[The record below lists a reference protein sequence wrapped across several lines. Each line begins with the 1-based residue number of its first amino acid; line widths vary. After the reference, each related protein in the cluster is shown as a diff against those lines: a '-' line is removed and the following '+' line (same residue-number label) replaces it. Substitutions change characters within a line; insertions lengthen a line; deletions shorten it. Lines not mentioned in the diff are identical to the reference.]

1 MKCPKCGYLGF
12 ESASRCRNCDY
23 DFSFLEADTLTD
35 LPLRRPTEAVV
46 LDDLRM
52 GPPTPMP
59 PPVAVP
65 AGRST
70 PPRPSSDLPLFD
82 AAIVA
87 DDTPLI
93 TRASPPRQP
102 LAVRRSTPETPR
114 ARPAPRPLALDG
126 VPDGL
131 RGADAHLRDSESDD
145 REGAGEDAGLAQRAF
160 ALVVDLSVLLLIDV
174 VVVYLTMEICGI
186 TIADLSIVPKGPL
199 LAFLLLQN
207 LGYLVVFTV
216 GGQTLGKMATGI
228 RVVAVDD
235 DAAVDVG
242 RALKRTLA
250 WLVLLVPA
258 GLGFISAV
266 FGRHHRGLHDRFAG
280 TRVVRASA

>member
-1 MKCPKCGYLGF
+1 
-12 ESASRCRNCDY
+12 
-23 DFSFLEADTLTD
+23 
-35 LPLRRPTEAVV
+35 
-46 LDDLRM
+46 
-52 GPPTPMP
+52 
-59 PPVAVP
+59 
-65 AGRST
+65 
-70 PPRPSSDLPLFD
+70 
-82 AAIVA
+82 
-87 DDTPLI
+87 
-93 TRASPPRQP
+93 
-102 LAVRRSTPETPR
+102 
-114 ARPAPRPLALDG
+114 
-126 VPDGL
+126 
-131 RGADAHLRDSESDD
+131 
-145 REGAGEDAGLAQRAF
+145 
-160 ALVVDLSVLLLIDV
+160 VLLLIDV